1 MRLSASPLSVHG
13 YWRRVNNASTIARP
27 GLIHLG
33 QGREDPR
40 VPTRLDPPAQDHE
53 GRTRVLALID
63 DMDYIEEFLTA
74 LTTETPDTVW
84 HALIQVRDEIPARL
98 QTRLAERARE
108 LGRDDDAD
116 ALAPLGTTAN

>member
-1 MRLSASPLSVHG
+1 
-13 YWRRVNNASTIARP
+13 
-27 GLIHLG
+27 
-33 QGREDPR
+33 
-40 VPTRLDPPAQDHE
+40 
-53 GRTRVLALID
+53 
-63 DMDYIEEFLTA
+63 MDYIEEFLTA

-116 ALAPLGTTAN
+116 DLAPLGTTAN